1 VPLPTWAARADG
13 ARPSGESRVR
23 PCGASEWPPC
33 KAGAGGGRPSAR
45 ATSHSPRGVLWS
57 QASGEGGASAAA
69 SLRHPAFQERMA
81 PRASEGMENVQPK
94 TSNQRR
100 SPAAARSPGGCRPG
114 RLCVVQRVVRRVRVH
129 LHASTRQ
136 QLRKRHHLL
145 RASTSAPCR
154 LCFAAARVGHRPC
167 PGSARVVR
175 ATRCRDAEGSA
186 ARRRVPLAV
195 ADHLC
200 SAVAREHPPEIQH
213 CRNAPRYLICL
224 SVWKPYCLL
233 WLTGRPARKQPRR
246 GESAGQR
253 RKQVCLGERN
263 VNRASA
269 LAKCGLKRSR
279 LSAHGSGRPHLRGI
293 ILLRR
298 AGFAIVA
305 TVLKTGDGVSQST
318 CCLREQ
324 RKRHAR

>member
-1 VPLPTWAARADG
+1 
-13 ARPSGESRVR
+13 VR

-175 ATRCRDAEGSA
+175 ETRCRDAEGSA
-186 ARRRVPLAV
+186 ATRPPPGPSCCRGSPLLGGRAG
-195 ADHLC
+195 A
-200 SAVAREHPPEIQH
+200 SA
-213 CRNAPRYLICL
+213 RNPALPQRAPISYLSLGMEALL
-224 SVWKPYCLL
+224 SSLAHRAACAQ
-233 WLTGRPARKQPRR
+233 TTPAR
-246 GESAGQR
+246 
-253 RKQVCLGERN
+253 
-263 VNRASA
+263 
-269 LAKCGLKRSR
+269 
-279 LSAHGSGRPHLRGI
+279 
-293 ILLRR
+293 
-298 AGFAIVA
+298 
-305 TVLKTGDGVSQST
+305 
-318 CCLREQ
+318 
-324 RKRHAR
+324 